1 MGFFG
6 WVKNIG
12 SAIVDTVKNVTG
24 KVRDKVKD
32 VYHKFTGQETADKAK
47 QLYEETKEKYE
58 RELKLY
64 NDSRDS
70 CIDEINTLVED
81 INSYKQKFMN
91 ISLKRYIDILK
102 KIRDAAIESQELLEK
117 ANIKNINLSEMKAIE
132 QVIKIDFQKN
142 TFKNNMKA
150 IFTLG
155 FLTRGQARESLE
167 NAEKE
172 AGRVKIEI
180 EKMHAEIKRLNLM
193 VESLKNI
200 SSYFEELINV
210 VDKSNRH
217 LEFSLG
223 QVRTKLIIL
232 TKKLINGKYSVRDL
246 PKLSQKNIML
256 STTLVKTL
264 IEMSKMQYINTENS
278 TILTKDTNSVN
289 DFVKN
294 NKQVLEELKVSA

>member
-12 SAIVDTVKNVTG
+12 SAIVDTVKNVAG

-64 NDSRDS
+64 NNSRDS

-132 QVIKIDFQKN
+132 QVIKIDFQKD

-264 IEMSKMQYINTENS
+264 IEMSKMQYINSENS

>member
-12 SAIVDTVKNVTG
+12 SAIVDTVKNVAG

-91 ISLKRYIDILK
+91 SSLKKYIDILK

-117 ANIKNINLSEMKAIE
+117 ANIKNINLSEMKEIE
-132 QVIKIDFQKN
+132 QVIKIDFQKD

-193 VESLKNI
+193 IESLKNI
-200 SSYFEELINV
+200 SSYFKELINV

-264 IEMSKMQYINTENS
+264 IEMSKMQYINIENS
-278 TILTKDTNSVN
+278 TIITRDTNNIN
-289 DFVKN
+289 DFVKS